1 MKAKLV
7 VIGAI
12 FLLGLS
18 LVAAGCGGAVP
29 DGSTTTSPSSS
40 TTATVLS
47 TTTTGPT
54 SSTVPGSTTSLPAS
68 STSVTSTTIPPTTT
82 TTRAS
87 TSTTSPTSST
97 STTSTTAALDS
108 GITGLVTLGPISP
121 VERPGVPNE
130 RPYAATII
138 VKRTDG
144 SVVAQVR
151 SGEDGRF
158 TIKLPPGAY
167 VLEPQNGQP
176 LPRAEAQQV
185 TVLPHAFT
193 EVTVA
198 FDSGI
203 R

>member
-7 VIGAI
+7 LVGVA
-12 FLLGLS
+12 LLMAVS
-18 LVAAGCGGAVP
+18 LVAAGCGGAAP
-29 DGSTTTSPSSS
+29 DSSTTTGQSSS
-40 TTATVLS
+40 TTTTVLS

-54 SSTVPGSTTSLPAS
+54 STLPGSTTSLPAP

-82 TTRAS
+82 TTQAS
-87 TSTTSPTSST
+87 TSTTRPV

-121 VERPGVPNE
+121 VEQPGVSNDK
-130 RPYAATII
+130 PYAATLVI
-138 VKRTDG
+138 KRTAG

-158 TIKLPPGAY
+158 TIKLAPGTY
-167 VLEPQNGQP
+167 ILEPQNGQP

-185 TVLPHAFT
+185 TVSAHAFT

-198 FDSGI
+198 YDSGI

>member
-7 VIGAI
+7 LVGVI
-12 FLLGLS
+12 LLVGLS
-18 LVAAGCGGAVP
+18 LVAQGCGSAAP
-29 DGSTTTSPSSS
+29 DGTTTTGPSST

-54 SSTVPGSTTSLPAS
+54 TSALPGSTTSLPAT
-68 STSVTSTTIPPTTT
+68 STSVTSTTVPPTTT

-87 TSTTSPTSST
+87 TSTTRPA

-121 VERPGVPNE
+121 VEQPGVPND
-130 RPYAATII
+130 RPYAATLVI
-138 VKRTDG
+138 KRTDG
-144 SVVAQVR
+144 SVVAQVH

-158 TIKLPPGAY
+158 TVKLAPGTY
-167 VLEPQNGQP
+167 ILEPQNGQP
-176 LPRAEAQQV
+176 LPRAETQQV
-185 TVLPHAFT
+185 TVEPHAFT

-198 FDSGI
+198 YDSGI